1 LQQQGQLKMSGSV
14 NKATLLGNLGAD
26 PEIRSLPNGGK
37 VANLRVATSES
48 WKDRATGERKEKT
61 EWHSVSVF
69 VEGLVG
75 VVESFCKK
83 GQTVYIEG
91 KIQTRKYE
99 KDGQERYA
107 TEIVL
112 QGPGSVLTMVGG
124 AGNSEGGEARGNGG
138 GARSNGAANGGARGG
153 SPAPAKAYDEFADDI
168 PF

>member
-1 LQQQGQLKMSGSV
+1 MSGSV

-37 VANLRVATSES
+37 VANLRVATSET
-48 WKDRATGERKEKT
+48 WKDRQTGERKEKT

-75 VVESFCKK
+75 VVENFCKK

-91 KIQTRKYE
+91 KLQTRKYE
-99 KDGQERYA
+99 KDGVERYT

-124 AGNSEGGEARGNGG
+124 SGNGGEAGEGRGNGG
-138 GARSNGAANGGARGG
+138 GARSNGAANGGNSGR
-153 SPAPAKAYDEFADDI
+153 SAPASASHAFDMEDDI